1 MDLTKY
7 LGLASEVP
15 NMFVV
20 ILPEYDRVC
29 FFLSI
34 SKYVCDNPAML
45 NFGISQ
51 VKFDMRLL
59 HWIIVNILYMK
70 HNNWG
75 KVDDNDLYLM
85 LALMTNSK
93 VNWVKIVFKE
103 VNLVEAPKILYYSG
117 VSKMRYY
124 MDIDGDY
131 YYLEESGKKV
141 YDDKVTDPI
150 NDPSDEAGGSSS
162 GLLYADS
169 KSCLYELVGKILA
182 DN

>member
-1 MDLTKY
+1 MCNLVQTHGGIKSRFKNKKNKFNNIDLTKY
-7 LGLASEVP
+7 LGLASEGP
-15 NMFVV
+15 NIFVV
-20 ILPEYDRVC
+20 IFPEYDRVC

-45 NFGISQ
+45 NFGLSQ

-93 VNWVKIVFKE
+93 VNWVKFVIKRMLHYKD
-103 VNLVEAPKILYYSG
+103 NPKIPIFFYSFC
-117 VSKMRYY
+117 
-124 MDIDGDY
+124 
-131 YYLEESGKKV
+131 
-141 YDDKVTDPI
+141 
-150 NDPSDEAGGSSS
+150 N
-162 GLLYADS
+162 
-169 KSCLYELVGKILA
+169 
-182 DN
+182 

>member
-1 MDLTKY
+1 MNLTKY
-7 LGLASEVP
+7 LGLASEGP

-59 HWIIVNILYMK
+59 DWIIVNILYMK

-93 VNWVKIVFKE
+93 VNWVKFVIKRMLHYKD
-103 VNLVEAPKILYYSG
+103 NPKIPIFFYSFC
-117 VSKMRYY
+117 
-124 MDIDGDY
+124 
-131 YYLEESGKKV
+131 
-141 YDDKVTDPI
+141 
-150 NDPSDEAGGSSS
+150 N
-162 GLLYADS
+162 
-169 KSCLYELVGKILA
+169 
-182 DN
+182 